1 MAIDANRGKE
11 RIVQNIK
18 DVGQALI
25 DDAENIVNSC
35 NYIKDILI
43 TCYVSDIGEPSYFN
57 VDIDYYSKDAINR
70 YTKK

>member
-1 MAIDANRGKE
+1 MAINTNRGKE
-11 RIVQNIK
+11 RIIQNIK

-35 NYIKDILI
+35 NYIKNIQI

-57 VDIDYYSKDAINR
+57 VDIDYYSKDTINR